1 MGYMWRDSKFLWLL
15 FAGVVVGIL
24 EFLSLGGIRLP
35 HSIEVP
41 FFLFFILAIGYQTL
55 WHGFIALSTFNFKS
69 IQALMLIAVAGA
81 WYLGKYEEAAV
92 VIVLY
97 TLAEKLE
104 DIGIEKSQ
112 SALGALLEKMP
123 KFVLLKDGE
132 RKVPVDEVKVGEILL
147 VKPGEMIPLDGKVV
161 RGVSFI
167 DESAITGVPIPQE
180 KFVGDL
186 IYAGTFNKQGYLEVE
201 VIKTSDN
208 TTFAKIKELTFQATQ
223 VKAPTQ
229 KFIEKFSQF
238 YTPFVILLAFIWI
251 FVPILV
257 LGYPFDP
264 WLARGLSLIVI
275 ACPCALVIS
284 TPVSIYSALGNASK
298 QGALIKG
305 GKYLETIGQ
314 IKAIALDKTRT
325 LTYGR
330 PIVSDI
336 IPYGKASKEEVLG
349 CAAGIEIFS
358 EHPLAQS
365 IVDAAKKN
373 HLSLHAVENF
383 KSIIGKGAQA
393 DCLVCDDRHHCLGNL
408 PFILE
413 EHTVPQKIVDEVEE
427 LLRQGKTA
435 VIIATHQE
443 IEGVIALTD
452 ELRPE
457 SYSLIQGLQK
467 LGIKPILL
475 TGDHDAPARVVA
487 DQLGI
492 QEVKSELLPEDKAS
506 MIRRLVNQ
514 YQTVAMVGDGVNDAP
529 ALALS
534 NVGISMGSLGSD
546 TAIEAASIVVLNDRL
561 DVIPFLV
568 RLGKKTIE
576 TIQFNVALAIA
587 IKFIFIAL
595 ALIGWSNLALAIFA
609 DVGVTL
615 IVILIS
621 LRLLNWQQKDYRS

>member
-1 MGYMWRDSKFLWLL
+1 MWHDSKFLWLI
-15 FAGVVVGIL
+15 FATFVVGTL
-24 EFLSLGGIRLP
+24 EFLALAGIRLP
-35 HSIEVP
+35 HSVEIP
-41 FFLFFILAIGYQTL
+41 FFLTFILVIGYQTL
-55 WHGFIALSTFNFKS
+55 WHGLYALVTLNFKS
-69 IQALMLIAVAGA
+69 INALMLIAIVGA

-123 KFVLLKDGE
+123 KFVLLKKNE
-132 RKVPVDEVKVGEILL
+132 KQVPVEEVKVKDVML
-147 VKPGEMIPLDGKVV
+147 VKPGEMIALDGKVIA
-161 RGVSFI
+161 GVSFV
-167 DESAITGVPIPQE
+167 DESSITGEPIPQE
-180 KFVGDL
+180 KFINDL
-186 IYAGTFNKQGYLEVE
+186 VYAGTFNKHGYLEVE
-201 VIKTSDN
+201 VLKTAKN
-208 TTFAKIKELTFQATQ
+208 TTFAKIKELTFHATQ

-229 KFIEKFSQF
+229 KFIEKFSQY
-238 YTPFVILLAFIWI
+238 YTPSVILLAFLWI
-251 FVPILV
+251 AVPTLFW
-257 LGYPFDP
+257 GYPLDP

-298 QGALIKG
+298 HGALIKG
-305 GKYLETIGQ
+305 GKYLEAIGQ

-336 IPYGKASKEEVLG
+336 IPYGKSSKEHLLE

-365 IVDAAKKN
+365 IVEAAKKDN
-373 HLSLHAVENF
+373 LTLHPIENF

-393 DCLVCDDRHHCLGNL
+393 DCLVCADKHHCVGKL

-413 EHTVPQKIVDEVEE
+413 EHVVPQEIIEEVEM
-427 LLRQGKTA
+427 LLSQGKTA
-435 VIIATHQE
+435 VVIATHRE

-452 ELRPE
+452 EIRPE
-457 SYSLIQGLQK
+457 SYRLIQK
-467 LGIKPILL
+467 LKQMKIKPILL
-475 TGDHDAPARVVA
+475 TGDHESPARVVA
-487 DQLGI
+487 NQLGI
-492 QEVKSELLPEDKAS
+492 EEVNSELLPEDKAK
-506 MIRRLVNQ
+506 MIEELVKQ
-514 YQTVAMVGDGVNDAP
+514 HQIVAMVGDGINDAP

-534 NVGISMGSLGSD
+534 NVGITIGSIGSD
-546 TAIEAASIVVLNDRL
+546 TAIEAASIVILNDRL
-561 DVIPFLV
+561 EVIPFLIQ
-568 RLGKKTIE
+568 LGRKTIQ
-576 TIQFNVALAIA
+576 TIRFNVALAIG

-595 ALIGWSNLALAIFA
+595 ALFGLSNLALAIFA
-609 DVGVTL
+609 DVGVTM

-621 LRLLNWQQKDYRS
+621 LKLLNWKS